1 MTTLRNRHSLGY
13 LDGGIFFQKTYK
25 LGDTK
30 PGVDFKVGTVHKTPF
45 LVMADLLLLMMGALS
60 NDVTVFSRYA
70 GFYKC
75 IQSSSDVTAWCINIL
90 ETSLTIKLIV

>member
-1 MTTLRNRHSLGY
+1 
-13 LDGGIFFQKTYK
+13 
-25 LGDTK
+25 
-30 PGVDFKVGTVHKTPF
+30 
-45 LVMADLLLLMMGALS
+45 MADLLLLMMGALS